1 MKIIKIS
8 KDNFRK
14 TARQAID
21 SINKGEVIVCPTD
34 TVYGLLCDAT
44 NKEAVERAFEIKKRD
59 KSKKFPIFIKNI
71 EAVKEI
77 AFLDEKQE
85 RILGNQWPGKVTFIL
100 NGKDKRISFLFA
112 ADQTIALR
120 IPRYRL
126 VNKILEKVSRPLV
139 GTSANVS
146 GKPAP
151 TKIRE
156 VINCFEDE
164 KSQPDLIINAGN
176 LPENRPS
183 KIIDITKDKTKILR
197 P

>member
-1 MKIIKIS
+1 MRITKLS

-14 TARQAID
+14 TAKQAID

-34 TVYGLLCDAT
+34 TVYGLLCDAA
-44 NKEAVERAFEIKKRD
+44 NKEAVERVFKIKKRD
-59 KSKKFPIFIKNI
+59 ESKKFPIFLKDI

-85 RILGNQWPGKVTFIL
+85 RILKNQWPGKVTFIL

-112 ADQTIALR
+112 SDQTIALR
-120 IPRYRL
+120 IPRHRL
-126 VNKILEKVSRPLV
+126 VNKILEKIGRPLV
-139 GTSANVS
+139 GTSANIS

-156 VINCFEDE
+156 VIDSFEDE
-164 KSQPDLIINAGN
+164 ENQPDLIINDGN
-176 LPENRPS
+176 LPENSPS
-183 KIIDITKDKTKILR
+183 KIIDITKNKIKILR